1 MAVIQGVKTCF
12 IAPWLIVLA
21 EDVKPLDFAH
31 EIAHAMLFLK
41 GFSRSWAQAAGM
53 TQKQYEA
60 LVWSVC
66 AKFVKEEA
74 WDLEYIQNI
83 LEGQ

>member
-1 MAVIQGVKTCF
+1 MAVIRGVKTAF
-12 IAPWLIVLA
+12 FAPWLITLS
-21 EDVKPLDFAH
+21 EDAKPLDFAH

-41 GFSRSWAQAAGM
+41 GFSRTWAQAIGM

-60 LVWSVC
+60 IVWSVC

-83 LEGQ
+83 LDNQ

>member
-1 MAVIQGVKTCF
+1 MAVIQGAKTCF
-12 IAPWLIVLA
+12 IAPWLVVLA
-21 EDVKPLDFAH
+21 LDAKPLDFAH

-41 GFSRSWAQAAGM
+41 GFSRSWAQAVGM

-83 LEGQ
+83 LAEQ